1 MQVDFIDSR
10 QEGWNTS
17 PSGDADI
24 LLVLTKKILY
34 ILRMPNDKE
43 ILGALSKIIDPD
55 FNRDIVSLGFVQNLK
70 INGGDVSFDIAL
82 TTPACPV
89 KDEFQKQ
96 AETLIKGLSGVKN
109 VSIKMTTLARKTAAG
124 AQGAAST
131 LKDVKSIIA
140 VSSCKGGVGKSTMA
154 AHLALELARRGFKV
168 GLVDTDIHGPSV
180 PALFDM
186 HNVEIFAN
194 KNRHFIPVEFQ
205 NLKMMSFGFL
215 LGESPAVMR
224 GPMVTQYVNQI
235 LHGTAWGELDYLFI
249 DMPPGTGDIQL
260 TITQTVALSGAVI
273 VTTRQTLSLVDVA
286 RGILMF
292 EKVNVPILGI
302 IENMSYFHCNNC
314 DKKHYIFGGS
324 EEQSLKDKFGLDIL
338 AEIPLL
344 PQFTAKIEDTFANE
358 FIMTAVDNTM
368 RALGKSSILQKQI
381 PEIKFDATYTFFK
394 WPDGEEVKVK
404 NRDLRLSCRCALC
417 VNEMTGELILKEGH
431 VAENIMPTACMPL
444 GNYAIGINWN
454 DNHTS
459 GIYPYPTIRKLA
471 EK

>member
-1 MQVDFIDSR
+1 M
-10 QEGWNTS
+10 
-17 PSGDADI
+17 PSEKDI
-24 LLVLTKKILY
+24 LS
-34 ILRMPNDKE
+34 
-43 ILGALSKIIDPD
+43 ALSKIIDPD
-55 FNRDIVSLGFVQNLK
+55 FNRDIVSLGFVQNIK
-70 INGGDVSFDIAL
+70 ITGLDVAFDIAL

-89 KDEFQKQ
+89 KDEFQRQ
-96 AETLIKGLSGVKN
+96 AETLVKN
-109 VSIKMTTLARKTAAG
+109 IGFQNVTVTMTTLPRKTASSP
-124 AQGAAST
+124 QGTPSA
-131 LKDVKSIIA
+131 LKNIKSIIA

-154 AHLALELARRGFKV
+154 AHLALELSRRGFKV

-180 PALFDM
+180 PALFDL
-186 HNVEIFAN
+186 HHVEMFVN
-194 KNRHFIPVEFQ
+194 KERQFIPIEFH
-205 NLKMMSFGFL
+205 NLKIMSFGFL

-235 LHGTAWGELDYLFI
+235 LHQTAWGELDYLFI

-292 EKVNVPILGI
+292 EKVNVPLLGI
-302 IENMSYFHCNNC
+302 IENMSYFLCDNC

-324 EEQSLKDKFGLDIL
+324 AEQSLKERFGLDIL

-344 PQFTAKIEDTFANE
+344 PHFTAKIHAPVANA

-368 RALGKSSILQKQI
+368 RALGKSNILQKQI
-381 PEIKFDATYTFFK
+381 PEIKFDATHTFLR
-394 WPDGEEVKVK
+394 WPDGEEIKVK

-417 VNEMTGELILKEGH
+417 VNEMTGEVLLKE
-431 VAENIMPTACMPL
+431 ENIKPDIAPTAVTPL

-454 DNHTS
+454 DGHTS
-459 GIYPYPTIRKLA
+459 GIYPYATIRNLA
-471 EK
+471 AVPK